1 MNNHDMK
8 TIKIVV
14 NGCGAV
20 GKTCLLYSYAT
31 KTFPDEYVPT
41 VFDNYAHSVIVDG
54 EHYQVGLW
62 DTAGGEEYHRLRPL
76 SYPQTDVFLV
86 CFSVVNSYS
95 FQRVSTEF
103 VPEIKFHCPGTPFL
117 IVGNK
122 VDLRNDIWESRVPF
136 ETNKRP
142 ITTEIGEKLAKDVG
156 ADRYLECSAL
166 TRDGVERVFDEAVS
180 VAIEYMRRREEQ
192 ENQKK
197 KCCLLL

>member
-1 MNNHDMK
+1 MK
-8 TIKIVV
+8 VIKIVV
-14 NGCGAV
+14 IGCGAV
-20 GKTCLLYSYAT
+20 GKTCLLISYAH
-31 KTFPDEYVPT
+31 KTFLDEYIPT
-41 VFDNYAHSVIVDG
+41 VFDDNCKHSITIDG
-54 EHYQVGLW
+54 QHYQLSLW
-62 DTAGGEEYHRLRPL
+62 DTAGGEGYHRLRPL

-86 CFSVVNSYS
+86 CFSVVDAYS
-95 FQRVSTEF
+95 FQRVSMEF

-122 VDLRNDIWESRVPF
+122 VDLGSDIWESRVPF

-166 TRDGVERVFDEAVS
+166 TRDGVERVFDEAFS

-192 ENQKK
+192 EKLKK
-197 KCCLLL
+197 PCCLLL